1 MAALVWVQSVCVCVW
16 ESLLFNVFF
25 AICRQRTTPTQDMHM
40 TPHTPAK
47 HTHTHKDSHTHR
59 HPHKESPTHTYRHT
73 YTCTV
78 CTHTQT
84 APVYYWTFGSRP
96 KRSGDKQTHIQT
108 YIQRERERESAPKR
122 VSSSRKQRLRMRERE
137 PVPPNPPHSQSGN
150 YFTQLSLLIFCV
162 FILNFC
168 GSMCLANPKN
178 NKNFEFTTACSAVC
192 TVRKLQRTRSCSLAL
207 TNAHCYCPCLCR
219 LFSMR
224 MRDAA
229 RCFRSHSWLSRT
241 AAAAAL
247 RCCRFQRSTAFYTW
261 TCPALT

>member
-1 MAALVWVQSVCVCVW
+1 
-16 ESLLFNVFF
+16 
-25 AICRQRTTPTQDMHM
+25 MHM

-47 HTHTHKDSHTHR
+47 HTHTQASTQRVTH
-59 HPHKESPTHTYRHT
+59 S
-73 YTCTV
+73 
-78 CTHTQT
+78 
-84 APVYYWTFGSRP
+84 
-96 KRSGDKQTHIQT
+96 HIQT
-108 YIQRERERESAPKR
+108 YIHMHCMHSHPNCSSVLLNVWQSAKAMWRQTNTHTNLYTARERERESAPKR

-229 RCFRSHSWLSRT
+229 RCFRSHS
-241 AAAAAL
+241 
-247 RCCRFQRSTAFYTW
+247 
-261 TCPALT
+261 